1 MSGRLALL
9 VVGGGPA
16 GLSAAR
22 SYRQAGGQ
30 GPVGILADEHRMP
43 YQRPPLTK
51 ELLRGDSTEEDL
63 PIEHESWLSEH
74 QVSLI
79 SGRAVALDAEAHSV
93 VLSGGRELAYDQLV
107 LATGAEPT
115 RLPVPGADDPAV
127 RVLRTL
133 DHLRELQQRLGRGE
147 SAIVIGSGFIG
158 CEIAASLR
166 MRGHR
171 VELVSD
177 EAAPNVAR
185 LGDEAAAALAHWLQ
199 EQGVVLHLGTAV
211 ERIERSAGE
220 LRVIADG
227 SSVSGDVVIMAT
239 GVAPR
244 GELAAAT
251 TGIELADGAIPVS
264 ADMRSA
270 RADVLAA
277 GDVCRAENIA
287 AGRPSRRALG
297 RRAHA
302 GRDRGGDR
310 GGQAGRVGR
319 RAGILV
325 DDRLANPE
333 VRGLGRRLRRG
344 SVRAPLRRRLHGLV
358 WARRAGRRRAD
369 ARGRRGLRARIRADQ
384 AGCIVELMAVVVIPA
399 RDEEDHIGGCL
410 EALAAQTVAPGSFE
424 TVLVLDGCTDETDRA
439 ARDAARAL
447 GLELT

>member
-30 GPVGILADEHRMP
+30 GPVAIVADEHRMP

-74 QVSLI
+74 EVSLI
-79 SGRAVALDAEAHSV
+79 SGRAVTLDADGHRVA
-93 VLSGGRELAYDQLV
+93 LSGGRELAYDQLV

-133 DHLRELQQRLGRGE
+133 DHLRELQQRLGHGE

-166 MRGHR
+166 MRGHA

-177 EAAPNVAR
+177 EPRRTSRGSATKRPRVLAR
-185 LGDEAAAALAHWLQ
+185 LAAGAGRGAAL
-199 EQGVVLHLGTAV
+199 
-211 ERIERSAGE
+211 SAPPWSGSSGRRGE
-220 LRVIADG
+220 LRVIAGGG
-227 SSVSGDVVIMAT
+227 SASGDVVIMAT

-264 ADMRSA
+264 ADMRTA

-277 GDVCRAENIA
+277 GDVCRAENVA
-287 AGRPSRRALG
+287 AGRPLRVEHWGDALAQGEIAGATAAGSRSCGTRCRDSG
-297 RRAHA
+297 RRSA
-302 GRDRGGDR
+302 
-310 GGQAGRVGR
+310 
-319 RAGILV
+319 
-325 DDRLANPE
+325 
-333 VRGLGRRLRRG
+333 
-344 SVRAPLRRRLHGLV
+344 RAP
-358 WARRAGRRRAD
+358 
-369 ARGRRGLRARIRADQ
+369 
-384 AGCIVELMAVVVIPA
+384 
-399 RDEEDHIGGCL
+399 
-410 EALAAQTVAPGSFE
+410 
-424 TVLVLDGCTDETDRA
+424 
-439 ARDAARAL
+439 
-447 GLELT
+447 

>member
-1 MSGRLALL
+1 M
-9 VVGGGPA
+9 
-16 GLSAAR
+16 
-22 SYRQAGGQ
+22 
-30 GPVGILADEHRMP
+30 
-43 YQRPPLTK
+43 
-51 ELLRGDSTEEDL
+51 
-63 PIEHESWLSEH
+63 
-74 QVSLI
+74 
-79 SGRAVALDAEAHSV
+79 
-93 VLSGGRELAYDQLV
+93 

-185 LGDEAAAALAHWLQ
+185 LGDEAAAVLARWLQ
-199 EQGVVLHLGTAV
+199 EQGVALHLGTAV
-211 ERIERSAGE
+211 ERIERSPGE

-277 GDVCRAENIA
+277 GDVCRAENVA
-287 AGRPSRRALG
+287 AGRPLRVEHWGDALTQGEIAGATAAGKQVVWDEVPGFWSTIGSRTLKYAAWGDGFDQARFE
-297 RRAHA
+297 RHS
-302 GRDRGGDR
+302 DGGFTVWYAR
-310 GGQAGRVGR
+310 EGQVVGVLTHE
-319 RAGILV
+319 ADG
-325 DDRLANPE
+325 DYE
-333 VRGLGRRLRRG
+333 RG
-344 SVRAPLRRRLHGLV
+344 SELIK
-358 WARRAGRRRAD
+358 
-369 ARGRRGLRARIRADQ
+369 RGA
-384 AGCIVELMAVVVIPA
+384 
-399 RDEEDHIGGCL
+399 
-410 EALAAQTVAPGSFE
+410 SWS
-424 TVLVLDGCTDETDRA
+424 
-439 ARDAARAL
+439 
-447 GLELT
+447 

>member
-30 GPVGILADEHRMP
+30 GPVAIVADEHRMP
-43 YQRPPLTK
+43 YRRPPLTK
-51 ELLRGDSTEEDL
+51 ELLRGESTEEDL

-74 QVSLI
+74 EVSLI
-79 SGRAVALDAEAHSV
+79 SGRAVALDADGHSV
-93 VLSGGRELAYDQLV
+93 ALSGGRELTYRRLV

-166 MRGHR
+166 MRGHP

-185 LGDEAAAALAHWLQ
+185 LGDEAAAVLARWLQ
-199 EQGVVLHLGTAV
+199 EQGVALHLGTAV
-211 ERIERSAGE
+211 ERIERSRGE
-220 LRVIADG
+220 FNVIADG

-277 GDVCRAENIA
+277 GDVCRAENVA
-287 AGRPSRRALG
+287 AGRPLRVEHWGDALTQGEIAGATAAGKQVAWDEVPGFWSTIGSRTLKYAAWGDGFDQARCE
-297 RRAHA
+297 RHS
-302 GRDRGGDR
+302 DGGFTVWYAR
-310 GGQAGRVGR
+310 EGQVVGVLTHESD
-319 RAGILV
+319 G
-325 DDRLANPE
+325 DYE
-333 VRGLGRRLRRG
+333 RG
-344 SVRAPLRRRLHGLV
+344 SELIK
-358 WARRAGRRRAD
+358 
-369 ARGRRGLRARIRADQ
+369 RGA
-384 AGCIVELMAVVVIPA
+384 
-399 RDEEDHIGGCL
+399 
-410 EALAAQTVAPGSFE
+410 SWS
-424 TVLVLDGCTDETDRA
+424 
-439 ARDAARAL
+439 
-447 GLELT
+447 

>member
-1 MSGRLALL
+1 MSERFALL
-9 VVGGGPA
+9 VIGGGPA

-22 SYRQAGGQ
+22 SYREADGQ
-30 GPVGILADEHRMP
+30 GPVAIVGDEHRMP
-43 YQRPPLTK
+43 YRRPPLTK

-74 QVSLI
+74 EVSLI
-79 SGRAVALDAEAHSV
+79 SGRAVTLDADARSV
-93 VLSGGRELAYDQLV
+93 GLSGGRELRYRQLV

-171 VELVSD
+171 IELVSD

-185 LGDEAAAALAHWLQ
+185 LGDEAASVLARWLK
-199 EQGVVLHLGTAV
+199 EHGVALHLGTAV
-211 ERIERSAGE
+211 ERIERSPGGFN
-220 LRVIADG
+220 VVADG
-227 SSVSGDVVIMAT
+227 GSVSGDVVIMAT

-264 ADMRSA
+264 GDMRSA

-277 GDVCRAENIA
+277 GDVCRAENVA
-287 AGRPSRRALG
+287 AGRPLRVEHWGDALTQGEIAGATAAGKQAVWDEVPGFWSTIGSRTLKYAAWGDGFDQARFERHSDGGFTVWYA
-297 RRAHA
+297 
-302 GRDRGGDR
+302 RDGQVVGVLTHEADGDY
-310 GGQAGRVGR
+310 
-319 RAGILV
+319 
-325 DDRLANPE
+325 E
-333 VRGLGRRLRRG
+333 RG
-344 SVRAPLRRRLHGLV
+344 SELIK
-358 WARRAGRRRAD
+358 
-369 ARGRRGLRARIRADQ
+369 RGASW
-384 AGCIVELMAVVVIPA
+384 
-399 RDEEDHIGGCL
+399 
-410 EALAAQTVAPGSFE
+410 T
-424 TVLVLDGCTDETDRA
+424 
-439 ARDAARAL
+439 
-447 GLELT
+447 